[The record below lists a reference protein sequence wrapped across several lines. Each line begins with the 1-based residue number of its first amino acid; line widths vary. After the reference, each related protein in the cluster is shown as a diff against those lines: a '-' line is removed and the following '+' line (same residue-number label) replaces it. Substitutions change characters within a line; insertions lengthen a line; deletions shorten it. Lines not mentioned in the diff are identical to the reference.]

1 MKFTKK
7 KSSSFKRRSTQR
19 SGTSWLTKY
28 KPGPLAI
35 VPRAPGLGRSLRTR
49 LETSFY
55 ANVTSNASGVYT
67 AQLNVGSC
75 FDPTGSLAAIQ
86 PVTFDQLKLIYARY
100 LVTGGFVVVECCQP
114 TSPAGALQPWVVC
127 IYPSTTSTPVATYQ
141 GAASQPQSVEK
152 ILPSDGSSIQLYKS
166 WNAQQIIGSRLPP
179 VAEDAGALISADPA
193 VGQNCIMHIF
203 AQYAT
208 AQTIGFTL
216 RIKIVQDVIFDQRIA
231 VVDV

>member
-7 KSSSFKRRSTQR
+7 KSSSFKRRSTQK

-28 KPGPLAI
+28 KPQPLAI
-35 VPRAPGLGRSLRTR
+35 VPRAPGLGRSLQTR

-55 ANVTSNASGVYT
+55 ANVTAAASGVYT
-67 AQLNVGSC
+67 AQLNAGSC

-100 LVTGGFVVVECCQP
+100 LVTGGYVSIEV
-114 TSPAGALQPWVVC
+114 AHGASEANGKNPWVVVM
-127 IYPSTTSTPVATYQ
+127 YPSTTTTALATYQ

-152 ILPSDGSSIQLYKS
+152 LLVQQQKVQLYVP
-166 WNAQQIIGSRLPP
+166 WNTQQIVGSRLP
-179 VAEDAGALISADPA
+179 VIAEDCGALVGADPA
-193 VGQNCIMHIF
+193 AGQNCIMHIF

-208 AQTIGFTL
+208 AVAEVLTL
-216 RIKIVQDVIFDQRIA
+216 KIRIVQEVMFDQRIA
-231 VVDV
+231 VVDA